1 MSTNG
6 ERVTRR
12 GRYAL
17 DTVRFME
24 DIGVGWWG
32 LVASLTM
39 VVVTAGVSLGLRL
52 GLHRDVIVATAR
64 AVGQL
69 VLAGWALT
77 LVLDETTSIIWA
89 WLWVGAMVPFAAVS
103 AMRREPR
110 LPGLGWMT
118 ALGYL
123 LGLGISLS
131 TVFGFGVMPFEA
143 RTLVPVAGMVV
154 GNSLRV
160 VVVAS
165 TRLIDGILAGRH
177 EIEAMLALGFGRR
190 ESVRRVVAE
199 ALRLSLRPQI
209 ETTRTVG
216 MVFLPGLFTGLILA
230 GVEPLDA
237 AIAQAVLLFL
247 ILGSAALT
255 GMVVVTLGVRR
266 FLTSDLLL
274 VLPEGS
280 VD

>member
-1 MSTNG
+1 
-6 ERVTRR
+6 
-12 GRYAL
+12 
-17 DTVRFME
+17 ME

-52 GLHRDVIVATAR
+52 GLHRDVIVATTR

-165 TRLIDGILAGRH
+165 TRLIDGILGRRH

-255 GMVVVTLGVRR
+255 GTVVVTLGVRR

>member
-1 MSTNG
+1 
-6 ERVTRR
+6 
-12 GRYAL
+12 
-17 DTVRFME
+17 
-24 DIGVGWWG
+24 
-32 LVASLTM
+32 
-39 VVVTAGVSLGLRL
+39 
-52 GLHRDVIVATAR
+52 
-64 AVGQL
+64 
-69 VLAGWALT
+69 
-77 LVLDETTSIIWA
+77 
-89 WLWVGAMVPFAAVS
+89 
-103 AMRREPR
+103 
-110 LPGLGWMT
+110 MT

-165 TRLIDGILAGRH
+165 TRLIDGILGRRH

-199 ALRLSLRPQI
+199 ALQLSLRPQI

-255 GMVVVTLGVRR
+255 GTVVVTLGVRR

>member
-1 MSTNG
+1 
-6 ERVTRR
+6 
-12 GRYAL
+12 
-17 DTVRFME
+17 
-24 DIGVGWWG
+24 
-32 LVASLTM
+32 
-39 VVVTAGVSLGLRL
+39 
-52 GLHRDVIVATAR
+52 
-64 AVGQL
+64 
-69 VLAGWALT
+69 
-77 LVLDETTSIIWA
+77 
-89 WLWVGAMVPFAAVS
+89 
-103 AMRREPR
+103 
-110 LPGLGWMT
+110 
-118 ALGYL
+118 
-123 LGLGISLS
+123 
-131 TVFGFGVMPFEA
+131 MPFEA

-154 GNSLRV
+154 GNSLRA

-190 ESVRRVVAE
+190 ESVRRVVSE
-199 ALRLSLRPQI
+199 SLRLSLRPQI

-255 GMVVVTLGVRR
+255 GMVVVTFGVRR

>member
-1 MSTNG
+1 
-6 ERVTRR
+6 
-12 GRYAL
+12 
-17 DTVRFME
+17 ME

-39 VVVTAGVSLGLRL
+39 VIATAGVSLGLRL
-52 GLHRDVIVATAR
+52 GLHRDVTVATAR
-64 AVGQL
+64 AIGQL

-89 WLWVGAMVPFAAVS
+89 WLWAAAMVPFAAVS
-103 AMRREPR
+103 ATRREPR

-118 ALGYL
+118 TLGYL

-131 TVFGFGVMPFEA
+131 TVFGLGVMPLEA
-143 RTLVPVAGMVV
+143 RTLVPIAGMVV

-165 TRLIDGILAGRH
+165 TRLIDGILTGRH
-177 EIEAMLALGFGRR
+177 QIEAMLALGFDRR
-190 ESVRRVVAE
+190 ESARRVVAE

-266 FLTSDLLL
+266 FLTSSLIL
-274 VLPEGS
+274 VLPEESG
-280 VD
+280 D

>member
-1 MSTNG
+1 
-6 ERVTRR
+6 
-12 GRYAL
+12 
-17 DTVRFME
+17 ME

-131 TVFGFGVMPFEA
+131 TIFCFGVMPLEA

-165 TRLIDGILAGRH
+165 THLIGGILARRH

>member
-1 MSTNG
+1 
-6 ERVTRR
+6 
-12 GRYAL
+12 
-17 DTVRFME
+17 
-24 DIGVGWWG
+24 
-32 LVASLTM
+32 
-39 VVVTAGVSLGLRL
+39 
-52 GLHRDVIVATAR
+52 
-64 AVGQL
+64 
-69 VLAGWALT
+69 
-77 LVLDETTSIIWA
+77 
-89 WLWVGAMVPFAAVS
+89 
-103 AMRREPR
+103 
-110 LPGLGWMT
+110 MT

-131 TVFGFGVMPFEA
+131 TVFGFGVMPLEA

-255 GMVVVTLGVRR
+255 GTVVVTLGVRR